1 MATQNRSLLC
11 WCAGSYA
18 GLNDRI
24 AVIRPLATLAI
35 ALDASLQL
43 ARPCKLLD
51 PKHNHNRPVSCD
63 YTWSRYLEV
72 KHNGRAFALDDH
84 PCCTDRRLLPAPI
97 VKLSREQ
104 LLSYSGPRP
113 FVVEP
118 RYWEGLYEA
127 HFLPAAPHMT
137 QPELTF
143 SRYVCQAALALLSRL
158 GVDGEFGSMHIRR
171 GDVLSQCDSS
181 THRVADAVGNL
192 SIALPVLFHTQE
204 AATSAYVHEV
214 QRLRPRMH
222 HLDPMLDQLHP
233 DDNFMVFA
241 IERQVE
247 AFASVQVTFRAG
259 LCPSVV
265 FHHPAARQCTQLTE
279 VAHTRRS

>member
-1 MATQNRSLLC
+1 MAAQNNSLLC

-24 AVIRPLATLAI
+24 AVLRPLATLAI

-51 PKHNHNRPVSCD
+51 QKHNHNRPVSCN

-72 KHNGRAFALDDH
+72 THNGRAFDLDDH
-84 PCCTDRRLLPAPI
+84 PCCTDRRLLPVPV

-127 HFLPAAPHMT
+127 HFSPVAPHLT
-137 QPELTF
+137 QPQLTF
-143 SRYVCQAALALLSRL
+143 SRDVCHAALALLSRL
-158 GVDGEFGSMHIRR
+158 GVDGDFASMHMRR
-171 GDVLSQCDSS
+171 GDALSQCDSS
-181 THRVADAVGNL
+181 TRRVADALDNL
-192 SIALPVLFHTQE
+192 SAVLPVLFHTQDD
-204 AATSAYVHEV
+204 ADTAYVHEV

-222 HLDPMLDQLHP
+222 HLDPMLQQLHP

-241 IERQVE
+241 IERQLE
-247 AFASVQVTFRAG
+247 EFGSVQVTFRAG
-259 LCPSVV
+259 QCPGVV
-265 FHHPAARQCTQLTE
+265 HRKPAERQCTRLSE
-279 VAHTRRS
+279 VAHT